1 MYIIFGICDSSCT
14 ANILVAIH
22 CMYCRSGFGEFEKC
36 KNMLSH
42 KMARAKRIYNV
53 YMSIQHI
60 IFSSPDA
67 LVIDNTRER
76 KDMLSK
82 FD

>member
-1 MYIIFGICDSSCT
+1 MI
-14 ANILVAIH
+14 VAIYSM
-22 CMYCRSGFGEFEKC
+22 CCRSGFGEFEKC

-42 KMARAKRIYNV
+42 KTARAKRIYNV

-60 IFSSPDA
+60 IFSSSDA